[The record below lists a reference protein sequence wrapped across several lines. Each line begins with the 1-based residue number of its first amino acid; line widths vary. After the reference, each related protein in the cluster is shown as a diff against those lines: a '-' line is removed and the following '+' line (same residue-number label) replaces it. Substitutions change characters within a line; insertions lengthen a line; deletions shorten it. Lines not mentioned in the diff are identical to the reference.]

1 MSPEEKDQKIERLE
15 QENQALRERI
25 AELERSLGLDSQTS
39 SKPPASDGLKK
50 SSKIRTK
57 SLREKGKR
65 PSGGQL
71 GHPGQ
76 TLEQVIRADKIV
88 EHPTPC
94 SCPGCGCDV
103 SVVSVEKIIKRQ
115 VFDIPAPQII
125 VTEHRVAVKECPKC
139 FAHIQGSFPELV
151 KAPVQY
157 GARIKAV
164 AVYLHHQ
171 HFIPEDRLSE
181 VLEDLFGCGITPGT
195 IANTTKALAQI
206 IEPVVTEIAS
216 VVKAAPIKHLDE
228 TGFRIGGQTKWLHV
242 VSTEMQTWYRVAVKR
257 KDIDVL
263 ADIKGV
269 VVHDHWNPYY
279 QLDSVN
285 HALCN
290 AHHLRELKALEE
302 IEQESWAK
310 SMKKLLLL
318 ACNYKH
324 RYPKGIPQ
332 DIVARINQLYEQ
344 IVKRGLNFHEFQPP
358 LTRKGNRGRV
368 KRRTGHNL
376 LLRFQNFRDDVL
388 RFLIEPDVP
397 FTNNQAER
405 DLRMMKCKQ
414 KISGGFRSFDFA
426 VSFANIRSFLSTAS
440 KRGLNL
446 LEVIVNALQGNVSV
460 FFSSNPTS

>member
-15 QENQALRERI
+15 QEVKALLERI

-50 SSKIRTK
+50 SNQIRTK
-57 SLREKGKR
+57 SLRETGKR
-65 PSGGQL
+65 ASGGQI

-76 TLEQVIRADKIV
+76 TLEQVLEPEKIV

-94 SCPGCGCDV
+94 SCPGCGCDIGDV
-103 SVVSVEKIIKRQ
+103 GIKKIIKRQ
-115 VFDIPAPQII
+115 VFDIPAPRII
-125 VTEHRVAVKECPKC
+125 VTEHTVAVKECPECKTLL
-139 FAHIQGSFPELV
+139 QGSFPESV
-151 KAPVQY
+151 VAPVQY

-164 AVYLHHQ
+164 AAYLHHQ

-181 VLEDLFGCGITPGT
+181 VLDDLFGCRMTPGT
-195 IANTTKALAQI
+195 IAKTTLTLAKI
-206 IEPVVTEIAS
+206 IKPVVDEIAGA
-216 VVKAAPIKHLDE
+216 VKTSPVKHLDE
-228 TGFRIGGQTKWLHV
+228 TGFRIGGKTNWLHV
-242 VSTEMQTWYRVAVKR
+242 VATETLSWYRVSPQR
-257 KDIDVL
+257 KDIEVL

-269 VVHDHWNPYY
+269 VVHDHWKPYY
-279 QLDSVN
+279 QLLDVN

-290 AHHLRELKALEE
+290 AHHLRELKAIEE
-302 IEQESWAK
+302 IEQEPWAK
-310 SMKKLLLL
+310 SMNKLLLL

-324 RYPKGIPQ
+324 PYPQGIPKN
-332 DIVARINQLYEQ
+332 IVARLTQLYEQ
-344 IVKRGLNFHEFQPP
+344 ILQRGLSFHSSQSP

-368 KRRTGHNL
+368 KRRVGHNL
-376 LLRFQNFRDDVL
+376 LLRLHNFRGDVL
-388 RFLIEPDVP
+388 RFLTEPDVP

-440 KRGLNL
+440 KQGLNL
-446 LEVIVNALQGNVSV
+446 LEVITQALLGNVSV
-460 FFSSNPTS
+460 FLASITTS

>member
-15 QENQALRERI
+15 KEVKALRERI

-50 SSKIRTK
+50 SNQIRTK

-65 PSGGQL
+65 ASGGQI

-76 TLEQVIRADKIV
+76 TLEQVLEPEKIV

-94 SCPGCGCDV
+94 SCPGCGCDMSAV
-103 SVVSVEKIIKRQ
+103 GVKKIIKRQ
-115 VFDIPAPQII
+115 VFDIPEPRII
-125 VTEHRVAVKECPKC
+125 VTEHRVALKECPEC
-139 FAHIQGSFPELV
+139 SALVRGSFPESV
-151 KAPVQY
+151 TAPVQY
-157 GARIKAV
+157 GARIRAV
-164 AVYLHHQ
+164 AAYLNHQ

-181 VLEDLFGCGITPGT
+181 VLWDLFGCRMTPGT
-195 IANTTKALAQI
+195 IAKTTLTLAQI
-206 IEPVVTEIAS
+206 IEPVVSEIAE
-216 VVKAAPIKHLDE
+216 VVKTATVKHLDE
-228 TGFRIGGQTKWLHV
+228 TGFRIGGKTNWLHV
-242 VSTEMQTWYRVAVKR
+242 VSTQTETWYRVATKR
-257 KDIDVL
+257 KDIEVL
-263 ADIKGV
+263 SDIKGV
-269 VVHDHWNPYY
+269 VVHDHWKPYY
-279 QLDSVN
+279 QLVDVN

-324 RYPKGIPQ
+324 RYPKGIPKN
-332 DIVARINQLYEQ
+332 IVSRLTQLYEQ
-344 IVKRGLNFHEFQPP
+344 ILQRGLSFHSSQSP
-358 LTRKGNRGRV
+358 LTRKGHRGRV
-368 KRRTGHNL
+368 KRRVGHNL
-376 LLRFQNFRDDVL
+376 LLRLLNFQGDVL
-388 RFLIEPDVP
+388 RFLTEPDVP

-414 KISGGFRSFDFA
+414 KISGGFRSFPSA

-440 KRGLNL
+440 KHGLNL
-446 LEVIVNALQGNVSV
+446 LEVITEALLGNISV
-460 FFSSNPTS
+460 FLSSIPTC